1 MTGMADEFT
10 CCRLLGDTERVAE
23 VEPTMAGEDFAF
35 YGDAGI
41 PSTFVHLGIRDEKK
55 GTVHG
60 LHTSRFLLDEDIM
73 PLGAAY
79 HAALATEF
87 LDTRA
92 SKDSSPNAPSAS
104 SEEL

>member
-1 MTGMADEFT
+1 M
-10 CCRLLGDTERVAE
+10 AE

-41 PSTFVHLGIRDEKK
+41 PSTFIHLGIRDEKK
-55 GTVHG
+55 GTIHG
-60 LHTSRFLLDEDIM
+60 LHTSRFLLDEDVM

-87 LDTRA
+87 LDSRSNGES
-92 SKDSSPNAPSAS
+92 SKTAPGAS
-104 SEEL
+104 SDEL

>member
-1 MTGMADEFT
+1 M
-10 CCRLLGDTERVAE
+10 GDAERVAE

-79 HAALATEF
+79 HAALAIEF
-87 LDTRA
+87 LEGH
-92 SKDSSPNAPSAS
+92 SSSPS
-104 SEEL
+104 SKSSDEL

>member
-1 MTGMADEFT
+1 MIRPTA
-10 CCRLLGDTERVAE
+10 CRLLGNAEMVAE

-35 YGDAGI
+35 YADAGI

-55 GTVHG
+55 DTVHG

-79 HAALATEF
+79 HAALAIDF

-92 SKDSSPNAPSAS
+92 SGTSSTNAPQAS

>member
-1 MTGMADEFT
+1 M
-10 CCRLLGDTERVAE
+10 LGDAERVAE

-41 PSTFVHLGIRDEKK
+41 PSTFIHLGIRDEEK
-55 GTVHG
+55 GTTHG
-60 LHTSRFLLDEDIM
+60 LHTSRFLLDEDVM

-87 LDTRA
+87 LDLRSNGGT
-92 SKDSSPNAPSAS
+92 SKSGPRAS

>member
-1 MTGMADEFT
+1 MYFLQDGLLL
-10 CCRLLGDTERVAE
+10 CRLLGDPERVAE

-60 LHTSRFLLDEDIM
+60 LHTARFLLDEDIL

-87 LDTRA
+87 LESHSGSTGSD
-92 SKDSSPNAPSAS
+92 
-104 SEEL
+104 EL